1 MITLL
6 SRIFVRQT
14 EEMERRK
21 AYGTLCS
28 IVGICLNIVL
38 FAGKY
43 MAGLLSGSVAI
54 TADAF
59 NNLSDAGSSIIT
71 LIGFLFA
78 GKEPDLEHPFGHGRF
93 EYLSG
98 FLVSIAIILMGF
110 ELMKSSVAK
119 IIHPEQ
125 IDTSYVAL
133 GILVASI
140 LVKLYMA
147 LYNKKGAKTY
157 NSPAMDATAVD
168 SLSDSV
174 ATTVVM
180 ITMLIFRF
188 TGINLDGFCGV
199 IVAGLILYAGYQ
211 SVKDTVSPLLGVAP
225 DEEFVDEIEKLV
237 MAFPHVEGVHDLVV
251 HDYGP
256 GRMMISLHAEVP
268 GNEDIYVLHDEID
281 QIERELKVKLQCE
294 AVIHMDPIEVDNE
307 ELNRVKQQVK
317 EKIKEWKEEI
327 TIHDF
332 RMVPGVTHTNLIF
345 DVVVTYDMGLKEQEV
360 IEKVQGLIREINPLY
375 IGVIQ
380 VDYAK
385 VKQNT

>member
-307 ELNRVKQQVK
+307 ELKRVKQQVK

>member
-380 VDYAK
+380 VDYVK

>member
-133 GILVASI
+133 GILAASI

-147 LYNKKGAKTY
+147 LYNKKGAKIY

-281 QIERELKVKLQCE
+281 RIERELKVKLQCE

-307 ELNRVKQQVK
+307 ELKRVKQQVK

-345 DVVVTYDMGLKEQEV
+345 DVVVTYDMGLKEQDV

>member
-133 GILVASI
+133 GILAASI
-140 LVKLYMA
+140 LVKFYMA
-147 LYNKKGAKTY
+147 LYNKKGAKIY

-188 TGINLDGFCGV
+188 TGINLDGYCGV

-237 MAFPHVEGVHDLVV
+237 MEFPHVEGVHDLVV

-281 QIERELKVKLQCE
+281 RIERELKVKLQCE

-307 ELNRVKQQVK
+307 ELKRVKQQVK

-345 DVVVTYDMGLKEQEV
+345 DVVVTYDMGLKEQDV

-385 VKQNT
+385 VKQNI

>member
-1 MITLL
+1 
-6 SRIFVRQT
+6 
-14 EEMERRK
+14 MERRK

-125 IDTSYVAL
+125 IDTSYVAF

-147 LYNKKGAKTY
+147 LYNKKGAKIY

-307 ELNRVKQQVK
+307 ELKRVKQQVK

>member
-307 ELNRVKQQVK
+307 ELKRVKQKVK

>member
-14 EEMERRK
+14 EDMERRK

-133 GILVASI
+133 GILAASI

-147 LYNKKGAKTY
+147 LYNKKGAKIY

-188 TGINLDGFCGV
+188 TGINLDGFCGL

-237 MAFPHVEGVHDLVV
+237 MEFPHVEGVHDLVV

-281 QIERELKVKLQCE
+281 RIERELKVKLQCE

-307 ELNRVKQQVK
+307 ELKRVKQQVK

-345 DVVVTYDMGLKEQEV
+345 DVVVTYDMGLKEQDV

>member
-125 IDTSYVAL
+125 IDTSYVAF

-147 LYNKKGAKTY
+147 LYNKKGAKIY

-307 ELNRVKQQVK
+307 ELKRVKQQVK

>member
-125 IDTSYVAL
+125 IDTSYVAF
-133 GILVASI
+133 GILAASI

-147 LYNKKGAKTY
+147 LYNKKGAKIY

-188 TGINLDGFCGV
+188 TGINLDGFCGL

-237 MAFPHVEGVHDLVV
+237 MEFPHVEGVHDLVV

-307 ELNRVKQQVK
+307 ELKRVKQQVK

-345 DVVVTYDMGLKEQEV
+345 DVVVTYDMGLKEQDV

>member
-1 MITLL
+1 
-6 SRIFVRQT
+6 
-14 EEMERRK
+14 MERRK

-133 GILVASI
+133 GILAASI

-147 LYNKKGAKTY
+147 LYNKKGAKIY

-188 TGINLDGFCGV
+188 TGINLDGYCGV

-237 MAFPHVEGVHDLVV
+237 MEFPHVEGVHDLVV

-281 QIERELKVKLQCE
+281 RIERELKVKLQCE

-307 ELNRVKQQVK
+307 ELKRVKQQVK

-345 DVVVTYDMGLKEQEV
+345 DVVVTYDMGLKEQDV

>member
-1 MITLL
+1 VITLL

-125 IDTSYVAL
+125 IDTSYVAF

-307 ELNRVKQQVK
+307 ELKRVKQQVK

>member
-133 GILVASI
+133 GILAASI

-147 LYNKKGAKTY
+147 LYNKKGAKIY

-188 TGINLDGFCGV
+188 TGINLDGYCGV

-237 MAFPHVEGVHDLVV
+237 MEFPHVEGVHDLVV

-281 QIERELKVKLQCE
+281 RIERELKVKLQCE

-307 ELNRVKQQVK
+307 ELKRVKQQVK

-345 DVVVTYDMGLKEQEV
+345 DVVVTYDMGLKEQDV

>member
-125 IDTSYVAL
+125 IDTSYVAF

-147 LYNKKGAKTY
+147 LYNKKGAKIY

-307 ELNRVKQQVK
+307 ELKRVKQQVK
-317 EKIKEWKEEI
+317 EKIKEWKEEY
-327 TIHDF
+327 TNHDVIDGTQ
-332 RMVPGVTHTNLIF
+332 RSL
-345 DVVVTYDMGLKEQEV
+345 V
-360 IEKVQGLIREINPLY
+360 IEYADGKEKEYWGSNMFPDNFDDFLKVIEME
-375 IGVIQ
+375 
-380 VDYAK
+380 K
-385 VKQNT
+385 